1 MINKKFDSIYDCSG
15 DSLSG
20 GTSIQEVIDIT
31 ESHINNTYSLSGC
44 EGRASVIGLSSITY

>member
-1 MINKKFDSIYDCSG
+1 MYDCSG

-31 ESHINNTYSLSGC
+31 ESHINNTYSLIEC
-44 EGRASVIGLSSITY
+44 PAAARASLGYHQ

>member
-1 MINKKFDSIYDCSG
+1 MITRNLTAMYDCSG

-31 ESHINNTYSLSGC
+31 ESHINDTYSLIEC
-44 EGRASVIGLSSITY
+44 PTARASTGYHQ